1 VEGEVISNSAKSDED
16 SSEESDAENQPPHD
30 ELAIAFPIGDIT
42 PIILRI
48 IIRQRVDVFP
58 NINRQQHV
66 NENKLIDMYDEIR
79 RSVASF
85 PIVQGEIN
93 YSRILTERPPIGS
106 DFTYRGGYKTPEGII
121 IYRTLRNKVIA
132 LQDEF
137 ASEARVQRACAG
149 LVQRQ
154 DMPTFI
160 EPLIESGYMEPESR
174 PRFYQPPTPSPSADD
189 SFNQD
194 TPY

>member
-1 VEGEVISNSAKSDED
+1 M
-16 SSEESDAENQPPHD
+16 
-30 ELAIAFPIGDIT
+30 AFPAGDIT

-48 IIRQRVDVFP
+48 IIRQGTEVFP
-58 NINRQQHV
+58 RINGRQHV

-106 DFTYRGGYKTPEGII
+106 DFTQRGGYKTPEGII
-121 IYRTLRNKVIA
+121 ICRTLRNKVMA

-137 ASEARVQRACAG
+137 ASEARIQRARAG
-149 LVQRQ
+149 LVQR
-154 DMPTFI
+154 
-160 EPLIESGYMEPESR
+160 
-174 PRFYQPPTPSPSADD
+174 
-189 SFNQD
+189 
-194 TPY
+194 